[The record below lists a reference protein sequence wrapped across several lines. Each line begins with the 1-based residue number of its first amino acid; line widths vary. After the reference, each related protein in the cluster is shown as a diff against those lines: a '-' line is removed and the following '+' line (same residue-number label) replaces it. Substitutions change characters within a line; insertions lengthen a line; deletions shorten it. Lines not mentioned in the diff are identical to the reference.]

1 MHPAMESA
9 SNGSVTAAA
18 AVAANETKFLRCN
31 SLQKSSTDQHQATNP
46 GVQQQDD
53 DATDS
58 LDGAK
63 AQTVCFLA
71 EVSTGPP
78 AVEERE
84 TWAKKAEFL
93 LAVIGFAVDLGNV
106 WRFPYICM
114 SSLNFVITS
123 NS

>member
-1 MHPAMESA
+1 MENA
-9 SNGSVTAAA
+9 SNGSGTVAS

-31 SLQKSSTDQHQATNP
+31 SLQKSSSDQHQKTTE
-46 GVQQQDD
+46 QQDD
-53 DATDS
+53 DTTDP

-71 EVSTGPP
+71 ETSVGPA

-114 SSLNFVITS
+114 SSFITY
-123 NS
+123 